1 MRRGHPGTTRT
12 ATSTGGT
19 RGAAIRLRRRRTRR
33 MSRLRLAQQRHPG
46 VEELDLRMMD
56 RAIELARAAAG
67 NDEVPV
73 GAVVY
78 RGDEIIAE
86 AANNREATGD
96 PTGHAELVA
105 LRLAGER
112 LGTWR
117 LDDCS
122 MAVTLEPCPM
132 CAGALVNARLGRLI
146 YGAFDPKA
154 GACCTLYEIPTDRR
168 LNHRVEMI
176 GGVEE
181 TRCAE
186 LLRAFFRRRRE
197 EKRRAG

>member
-1 MRRGHPGTTRT
+1 MT
-12 ATSTGGT
+12 
-19 RGAAIRLRRRRTRR
+19 RLRIAR
-33 MSRLRLAQQRHPG
+33 QKHPE
-46 VEELDLRMMD
+46 VDPLDLRMME
-56 RAIELARAAAG
+56 RAIELARSAAG
-67 NDEVPV
+67 AQEVPV

-78 RGDEIIAE
+78 RGEEIVAE

-105 LRLAGER
+105 LREAGRR

-146 YGAFDPKA
+146 YGAYDPKA
-154 GACCTLYEIPTDRR
+154 GACCTLFDIPADNR

-181 TRCAE
+181 DRCAE
-186 LLRAFFRRRRE
+186 LLRSFFRRRRA
-197 EKRRAG
+197 EKRKAG

>member
-1 MRRGHPGTTRT
+1 MN
-12 ATSTGGT
+12 
-19 RGAAIRLRRRRTRR
+19 RLRI
-33 MSRLRLAQQRHPG
+33 AHQKHPE
-46 VEELDLRMMD
+46 VESIDLQMME
-56 RAIELARAAAG
+56 RAIELARSAAG
-67 NDEVPV
+67 ANEVPV

-78 RGDEIIAE
+78 RGDRIISE

-112 LGTWR
+112 LNSWR
-117 LDDCS
+117 LEGCS

-132 CAGALVNARLGRLI
+132 CAGALVNARLEKLVF
-146 YGAFDPKA
+146 GAYDAKA
-154 GACCTLYEIPTDRR
+154 GACCSLFDIPADGR

-181 TRCAE
+181 ERCAE
-186 LLRAFFRRRRE
+186 LLRSFFRRRRA
-197 EKRRAG
+197 EKRKAG